1 MRAARWIHSMQT
13 PRVLVIALC
22 LAATGCGY
30 VKHRGQDAVDLFD
43 VGFTVTKR
51 PQFGIY
57 ANCPMLAPAGYGKVD
72 GQYVGIGDG
81 RVGVMEHHQD
91 NLGLIV
97 YGREKTTWGQT
108 QEEHDR
114 SEVNEVAPAGFVT
127 DAVDKDIDYDPA
139 CVHYLHLGFVGVTG
153 NIHYVE
159 FPDFFAGW
167 VGFDPRRDDGQPRG
181 RAARVARA
189 RERAERKALARAEAA
204 KPPEAVEV
212 TEATDT
218 ATVAEPA
225 KPVEALEPVARAT
238 PQPPAPPAVVAA
250 RPETPAPAAPP
261 RPVSVSSSPKTTFC
275 TQCGGRRFV
284 ERWPPV
290 PLSGLSGI
298 DARAAADKCWAG
310 RWCTCWRH
318 EEQPSGPRR
327 ARPPAPA
334 SADDGTVPDIRSLAQ
349 RGDGHRPDGQQP

>member
-1 MRAARWIHSMQT
+1 MSP
-13 PRVLVIALC
+13 PRVLAIALC

-30 VKHRGQDAVDLFD
+30 VKDRGQDAVDLFD
-43 VGFTVTKR
+43 LGFTVTKR
-51 PQFGIY
+51 PQFGMY
-57 ANCPMLAPAGYGKVD
+57 ANCPFLAPAGYGKVD

-81 RVGVMEHHQD
+81 KVGVMEHHQD
-91 NLGLIV
+91 NIGLVV
-97 YGREKTTWGQT
+97 YGRENTTWGQD

-139 CVHYLHLGFVGVTG
+139 CVHYLHLGFVGVAG
-153 NIHYVE
+153 NIHYAE

-167 VGFDPRRDDGQPRG
+167 LGFDPRHDDGQPRG

-189 RERAERKALARAEAA
+189 RERAEGKALARAEAA

-212 TEATDT
+212 AEATDT
-218 ATVAEPA
+218 ATLAEA
-225 KPVEALEPVARAT
+225 VEPVETVT
-238 PQPPAPPAVVAA
+238 PAASPLVPPAAAA
-250 RPETPAPAAPP
+250 RPETPAPAVRP
-261 RPVSVSSSPKTTFC
+261 RPVGVSSSPKTVFC
-275 TQCGGRRFV
+275 PKCGGRRFV
-284 ERWPPV
+284 DRWPPV

-298 DARAAADKCWAG
+298 DARAAADKRWAG

-334 SADDGTVPDIRSLAQ
+334 SADDVVPDIRCLVH
-349 RGDGHRPDGQQP
+349 RGDDHRACSVRP